1 MDDQH
6 QDYILEVKNL
16 SKLYGPNRE
25 AASRMMRAGSDKD
38 EVYQKTGATVA
49 LWDVNLRVK
58 RGEIFVIIGLSGSG
72 KSTVVR
78 CINRLNRPSSGSVLY
93 EGRNIMKMDR
103 KELLDLRRTKMSMVF
118 QSFGLLSHRDVLSNV
133 AYGLELRGLS
143 KAERDQKA
151 KKTLDMVGLSG
162 WEHQSCDSL
171 SGGMRQRVGIARALT
186 NDPDVLL
193 MDEPFSALDPLV
205 RKDMQFELLK
215 IQRRLNKTVV
225 FITHDIDE
233 AFKLGDTV
241 AIMQGGR
248 VVQVGSPEELSASP
262 NGDYVRRFIE
272 GADLS
277 RVTSV
282 KNVMI
287 TPTALARLN
296 DQPRRAIRTMNKNA
310 FSTVYVVDDRLM
322 LRGILTIGDA
332 VRAHREGLKIKD
344 VMITEYHTVSPEVTV
359 HDVMPISAQAAY
371 PVAVID
377 DTGQLQ
383 GIVTK
388 ASVLSSMIN
397 EEDMEP
403 ESA

>member
-296 DQPRRAIRTMNKNA
+296 DQPRRAIHTMNKNA

>member
-1 MDDQH
+1 MNRQPDN
-6 QDYILEVKNL
+6 IIEVHHL

-25 AASRMMRAGSDKD
+25 AAIRMMKNGSDKD
-38 EVYQKTGATVA
+38 DVYKKTGATVA
-49 LWDVNLRVK
+49 LWDVNLKIR
-58 RGEIFVIIGLSGSG
+58 RGEIFVVIGLSGSG

-78 CINRLNRPSSGSVLY
+78 CLNRLNKPSSGNILY
-93 EGRNIMKMDR
+93 EGHDITRFDR
-103 KELLDLRRTKMSMVF
+103 KKLLELRRTKMSMVF

-133 AYGLELRGLS
+133 AYGLELRGVS
-143 KAERDQKA
+143 KAERERKA
-151 KKTLDMVGLSG
+151 RETLSMVGLAG

-186 NDPDVLL
+186 NDPEVLL

-215 IQRRLNKTVV
+215 IQRRLNKTVI

-248 VVQVGSPEELSASP
+248 VIQVDSPENLSANP
-262 NGDYVRRFIE
+262 NGEYVRRFIE

-277 RVTSV
+277 RVTSI

-287 TPTALARLN
+287 TPSALARVS
-296 DQPRRAIRTMNKNA
+296 DRPRHAISIMNKNA
-310 FSTVYVVDDRLM
+310 FSTVYVVDEKLA

-332 VRAHREGLKIKD
+332 VRAHREHLNIED
-344 VMITEYHTVSPEVTV
+344 VMIREYQTVSPDATV
-359 HDVMPISAQAAY
+359 RDVLPLSAQSPY
-371 PVAVID
+371 PLAVID
-377 DTGQLQ
+377 ETGQLQ

-388 ASVLSSMIN
+388 ASVLSSMIS
-397 EEDMEP
+397 EEEKA
-403 ESA
+403 S